1 MLMILYGASG
11 HAKVICSSL
20 ESENIVIE
28 GIFED
33 NPNVT
38 SINEYQIFGKYRDKV
53 MTNSTIIISIGN
65 NLIRK
70 KIAQK
75 IKHKFGISIHKSS
88 ICDRTSTIGEG
99 SVVLHNT
106 VIQRD
111 TTIGNHVIINTN
123 SSIDHDCR
131 IDNFVHISPNA
142 CICGNVNVGE
152 GTHIGAGAI
161 VIQGIRI
168 GKWVTVGAGTVVI
181 NHIPDYATV
190 VGNPGKII
198 KEHKING

>member
-1 MLMILYGASG
+1 MILYGASG

-20 ESENIVIE
+20 ESENVVIE

-33 NPNVT
+33 NPDVI
-38 SINEYQIFGKYRDKV
+38 SLNEYQIFGAYRDDI
-53 MTNSTIIISIGN
+53 MTNSKLIISIGN

-70 KIAQK
+70 KVAQK
-75 IKHKFGISIHKSS
+75 IKHDFGISIHKSS
-88 ICDRTSTIGEG
+88 ICDRILTIGEG
-99 SVVLHNT
+99 SVILHNT
-106 VIQRD
+106 VVQRD
-111 TTIGNHVIINTN
+111 TIIGNHVIINTN
-123 SSIDHDCR
+123 SSIDHDCW

-142 CICGNVNVGE
+142 CVCGNVTIGE
-152 GTHIGAGAI
+152 GTHIGAGAT

-198 KEHKING
+198 KENKIDG

>member
-1 MLMILYGASG
+1 MILYGASG

-20 ESENIVIE
+20 ELENITIE
-28 GIFED
+28 GVFDD
-33 NPNVT
+33 NPDVLNL
-38 SINEYQIFGKYRDKV
+38 NEYRILGEYNADI
-53 MTNSTIIISIGN
+53 MTNSDLIISIGN

-75 IKHKFGISIHKSS
+75 IKHKFGLSIHKSS
-88 ICDRTSTIGEG
+88 IYDRTSTIGEG
-99 SVVLHNT
+99 SVILHNT

-111 TTIGNHVIINTN
+111 STIGNHVIINTN

-142 CICGNVNVGE
+142 CICGNVTIGE

-161 VIQGIRI
+161 VIQGIKI
-168 GKWVTVGAGTVVI
+168 GNWVTVGAGSVII

-198 KEHKING
+198 KENKIDE